1 MENHYQVIVIG
12 AGPSGAACGITL
24 QKQGIKHCVIDKA
37 TFPRNKT
44 CAGLVTKKT
53 YGLINELFEG
63 QNTERLFCTTANRIR
78 LYRKTQLLADAPLV
92 RDIHLVER
100 KIFDNALVEKYREL
114 GGVLMEGESGITVD
128 YDNNRIL
135 LSNGQI
141 LYYDTLIFADGA
153 LSMSHKSLHVDKS
166 KLAFGVETYLT
177 TEVLDTK
184 SVDIYFEYVDNG
196 YLWVFP
202 HGERVC
208 VGVAGQY
215 KKGEDYKKMLASF
228 LKDVGVSTEHIRYIG
243 AFLPYGYVIPQEKLP
258 DNVILIGDAG
268 GFTDPISGEGLYMA
282 LKTGILSAQAVT
294 TQNPKKTYWQ
304 NVKGLVSVVK
314 EGNRVQKFFYSPA
327 IHKMVLGKLSGKEQ
341 LVSFFFEH
349 QVEEYHYEYRNVIQM
364 YRDYKKSC
372 H

>member
-1 MENHYQVIVIG
+1 M
-12 AGPSGAACGITL
+12 
-24 QKQGIKHCVIDKA
+24 
-37 TFPRNKT
+37 
-44 CAGLVTKKT
+44 
-53 YGLINELFEG
+53 
-63 QNTERLFCTTANRIR
+63 
-78 LYRKTQLLADAPLV
+78 
-92 RDIHLVER
+92 
-100 KIFDNALVEKYREL
+100 
-114 GGVLMEGESGITVD
+114 
-128 YDNNRIL
+128 
-135 LSNGQI
+135 
-141 LYYDTLIFADGA
+141 
-153 LSMSHKSLHVDKS
+153 
-166 KLAFGVETYLT
+166 
-177 TEVLDTK
+177 
-184 SVDIYFEYVDNG
+184 
-196 YLWVFP
+196 
-202 HGERVC
+202 
-208 VGVAGQY
+208 AGQY